1 MNNLDS
7 WSPKVL
13 SVLRFVTGLM
23 FLEHGLQKIFH
34 FPPPPPPP
42 PGAAAA
48 AAGAAH
54 GLPPMIMAAGWIEI
68 VCGILIA
75 LGLFGRAAAFIA
87 SGEMAVA
94 YFMAHAPR
102 NPFPVNN
109 QGDAAILYCF
119 FFLLI
124 VFTGPGPLSI
134 DGMMKKKI

>member
-1 MNNLDS
+1 MNLDS

-34 FPPPPPPP
+34 FPPQAPP

-94 YFMAHAPR
+94 YFMSHAPR
-102 NPFPVNN
+102 SPFPVNN
-109 QGDAAILYCF
+109 GGDAAILYCF

>member
-1 MNNLDS
+1 MNLDS

-34 FPPPPPPP
+34 FPPAPMP
-42 PGAAAA
+42 PGAPAA
-48 AAGAAH
+48 AAH

-102 NPFPVNN
+102 SPFPVNN

-119 FFLLI
+119 FFFLI

>member
-34 FPPPPPPP
+34 FPPQPPA

-75 LGLFGRAAAFIA
+75 LGLFTRAAAFIA

-94 YFMAHAPR
+94 YFMAHASR

-119 FFLLI
+119 FFFLL
-124 VFTGPGPLSI
+124 VFTGPGPLSL
-134 DGMMKKKI
+134 DQMMKKKI

>member
-1 MNNLDS
+1 MNLDS

-34 FPPPPPPP
+34 FPPQAPP

-75 LGLFGRAAAFIA
+75 LGLFTRAAAFIA

-94 YFMAHAPR
+94 YFMAHAPKS
-102 NPFPVNN
+102 PFPVNN
-109 QGDAAILYCF
+109 GGDAAILYCF

>member
-1 MNNLDS
+1 MNNLNA

-13 SVLRFVTGLM
+13 SLLRFVTGLM

-34 FPPPPPPP
+34 FPPALPA

-48 AAGAAH
+48 AAGAPH

-68 VCGILIA
+68 VCGVLIA

-94 YFMAHAPR
+94 YFIGHASR
-102 NPFPVNN
+102 NPFPVNT

-119 FFLLI
+119 FFLYI
-124 VFTGPGPLSI
+124 VFAGPGPLSI
-134 DGMMKKKI
+134 DGMLKKKI

>member
-1 MNNLDS
+1 MNLDS

-13 SVLRFVTGLM
+13 SLLRFVTGLM
-23 FLEHGLQKIFH
+23 FMEHGLQKIFH
-34 FPPPPPPP
+34 FPAALPA
-42 PGAAAA
+42 PGAPAA

-68 VCGILIA
+68 VGGALIA
-75 LGLFGRAAAFIA
+75 LGLFSRPAAFIA

-102 NPFPVNN
+102 SPFPVNN

-119 FFLLI
+119 FFFLL
-124 VFTGPGPLSI
+124 VFTGPGPLSV
-134 DGMMKKKI
+134 DQLMKKRI